1 MTTQG
6 AIALNAGV
14 DAIEQLTDQVDR
26 RGLSDDE
33 IEAMRPVFGDSIDY
47 GKVVIRTGGIRDS
60 IGLDAHAVAYEIH
73 MSEEVDGQAVFGPDG
88 ETLTPAGRRLLAHEL
103 THTWQYERF
112 GPGYVGEALNDGDF
126 GGDDETYEFRDD
138 LEAGTAFLD
147 MEPEAQASLIE
158 TVYATIA
165 SVDVLSRAEFQQN
178 LDRRNDSASDITP
191 EEFDIVVR
199 AAAIVRG

>member
-1 MTTQG
+1 
-6 AIALNAGV
+6 
-14 DAIEQLTDQVDR
+14 
-26 RGLSDDE
+26 
-33 IEAMRPVFGDSIDY
+33 MRPVFGDSIDY
-47 GKVVIRTGGIRDS
+47 AKVVIRTGGIRDS

-73 MSEEVDGQAVFGPDG
+73 LSEEVDGQAVFAPDG

-112 GPGYVGEALNDGDF
+112 GPGYVGEALNDSDF

-158 TVYATIA
+158 TVYATVA
-165 SVDVLSRAEFQQN
+165 DAGVLDRARFQRN
-178 LDRRNDSASDITP
+178 LDRRNQSTSDITP